1 MMLFVILGEDI
12 MLCVTLGASESGIVG
27 GKIAKPHS
35 RKYMASLQTDG
46 NHFCGGFLIRDDFVL
61 TAAHCKRDNTVIVL
75 GAHNIT
81 KPEKSQQKIQVKKYF
96 PHPKYNGKYDFDVM
110 LLKLKQKAQLNK
122 FVQTIGLPKKDKTVK
137 AHTECTVSGWGR
149 MQPTK
154 ESNPSDVLREAQ
166 EKIQFNFECKN
177 IWTKYFNTEHMICT
191 KFNKKGGSIIC
202 LFLQGDSGGP
212 LICKNKPLGISA
224 FTNADCADPKY
235 PHAYTKIS
243 SFLPWIEKITGGL
256 GNESKPL
263 DSTYY
268 SPRFN

>member
-1 MMLFVILGEDI
+1 LTALPLPCTYCYLLLGGSD
-12 MLCVTLGASESGIVG
+12 SGIVG

-46 NHFCGGFLIRDDFVL
+46 SHFCGGFLIRDNFVV
-61 TAAHCKRDNTVIVL
+61 TAALYFIDKTVIVL

-96 PHPKYNGKYDFDVM
+96 PHPKYDEKFDFDIM
-110 LLKLKQKAQLNK
+110 LLELKQKAKLNE

-166 EKIQFNFECKN
+166 EKIQMEEACASF
-177 IWTKYFNTEHMICT
+177 
-191 KFNKKGGSIIC
+191 C
-202 LFLQGDSGGP
+202 LFSQGDSGGP

-224 FTNADCADPKY
+224 FTSDNDCTDPKY
-235 PHAYTKIS
+235 PHSYTKIS
-243 SFLPWIEKITGGL
+243 SFLPWIEHNTGGL
-256 GNESKPL
+256 GNESKPS
-263 DSTYY
+263 DSKYY
-268 SPRFN
+268 NHHFN

>member
-1 MMLFVILGEDI
+1 LCLIITMLKSVY
-12 MLCVTLGASESGIVG
+12 ASDVGVCESGIVG

-166 EKIQFNFECKN
+166 EKIQFNFEYYYEFKQL
-177 IWTKYFNTEHMICT
+177 IQMIMSCLW
-191 KFNKKGGSIIC
+191 NIC

>member
-1 MMLFVILGEDI
+1 MVGYI

-61 TAAHCKRDNTVIVL
+61 TAAHCKREWQINIDNTVIVL

-149 MQPTK
+149 IQPT
-154 ESNPSDVLREAQ
+154 NLAQLR
-166 EKIQFNFECKN
+166 QFCQDEWARIPANYCEMLVEGYPK
-177 IWTKYFNTEHMICT
+177 
-191 KFNKKGGSIIC
+191 C
-202 LFLQGDSGGP
+202 LTQGDSGGP

>member
-1 MMLFVILGEDI
+1 VAVRAVDI

-149 MQPTK
+149 IQG
-154 ESNPSDVLREAQ
+154 
-166 EKIQFNFECKN
+166 EKNKNKKQTVYVSFYIAHIN
-177 IWTKYFNTEHMICT
+177 IWFELYTTIVIL
-191 KFNKKGGSIIC
+191 SIC